1 MEKRFEFIDAWNM
14 AATLLVHQ
22 SFESN
27 QARVDALAD
36 LAVRLYIR
44 YEDFYQQY
52 LEIEAEYEENQS
64 SGDANRLNCLSALR
78 DFLNDI
84 KSKM

>member
-14 AATLLVHQ
+14 AATLLAHQ
-22 SFESN
+22 PFESN

-36 LAVRLYIR
+36 LAVRLFAR
-44 YEDFYQQY
+44 YDDFHQQF
-52 LEIEAEYEENQS
+52 LEIEAGYEENQS
-64 SGDANRLNCLSALR
+64 SNDANRLNCLSALR

-84 KSKM
+84 KSKT

>member
-1 MEKRFEFIDAWNM
+1 MEKQFEFIDAWNM
-14 AATLLVHQ
+14 AASLLVHQ
-22 SFESN
+22 PFESN
-27 QARVDALAD
+27 KERVDALAD

-44 YEDFYQQY
+44 YEDFRQQF

-64 SGDANRLNCLSALR
+64 SNDANRLNYLSALR

>member
-14 AATLLVHQ
+14 VATLLAHPQ
-22 SFESN
+22 F
-27 QARVDALAD
+27 
-36 LAVRLYIR
+36 
-44 YEDFYQQY
+44 

-64 SGDANRLNCLSALR
+64 SSDATCLKYLSVVR
-78 DFLNDI
+78 EFLSDI